1 MDGMVRKGLR
11 VAGGMADGEQALEI
25 RAYGNYGGDHIPF
38 PDHSELM
45 GSNLTLRHRQESSS
59 LLGMQWFPEGS

>member
-1 MDGMVRKGLR
+1 
-11 VAGGMADGEQALEI
+11 MADGEQALEI

-59 LLGMQWFPEGS
+59 PLGMQWFPEG

>member
-1 MDGMVRKGLR
+1 
-11 VAGGMADGEQALEI
+11 MADGEQALEI

-59 LLGMQWFPEGS
+59 RWVCNGSLRANGCSEMLKSL

>member
-1 MDGMVRKGLR
+1 MAWWKGLG

-25 RAYGNYGGDHIPF
+25 RACENYGGDHSSF

-45 GSNLTLRHRQESSS
+45 GSSPNPEAAQAEESSS
-59 LLGMQWFPEGS
+59 PVGMQWFPEG